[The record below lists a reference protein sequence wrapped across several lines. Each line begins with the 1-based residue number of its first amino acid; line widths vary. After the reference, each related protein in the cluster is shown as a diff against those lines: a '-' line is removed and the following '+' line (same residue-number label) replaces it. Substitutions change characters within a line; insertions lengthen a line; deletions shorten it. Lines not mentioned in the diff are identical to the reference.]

1 MEFCNPG
8 VTGRHVCQRNLE
20 RRRIAVQ
27 YFNILAGCEKI
38 SRGIGARAV
47 PARSAQ
53 ADTKA

>member
-1 MEFCNPG
+1 MKFCNPG

-27 YFNILAGCEKI
+27 YFNMLAGCEKI

-47 PARSAQ
+47 AARSAQ